1 MSDFGKPHPCRN
13 SCGASIYFDRDS
25 TVGHP
30 SENKWVPLEYV
41 NGIKTDQ
48 PHNCPNQKSDSKTT
62 EPSEA
67 QANQIQEPI
76 KVEDEV
82 VQLINVLIS
91 KLNVLIQAR
100 QK

>member
-1 MSDFGKPHPCRN
+1 MSDFGKPQPCRN
-13 SCGASIYFDRDS
+13 SCGASIYFDRES

-41 NGIKTDQ
+41 NGNRTDN
-48 PHNCPNQKSDSKTT
+48 PHNCPNRKQDTNAT
-62 EPSEA
+62 IAE
-67 QANQIQEPI
+67 EPI

-91 KLNVLIQAR
+91 KLNILIQAR
-100 QK
+100 QKQQ